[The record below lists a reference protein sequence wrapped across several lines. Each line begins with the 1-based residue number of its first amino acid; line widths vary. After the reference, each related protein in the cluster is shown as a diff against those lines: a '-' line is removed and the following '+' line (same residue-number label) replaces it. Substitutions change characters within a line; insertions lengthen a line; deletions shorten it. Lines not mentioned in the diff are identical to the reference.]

1 MKSLRAFEI
10 VEYIEKHKFC
20 SLAEL
25 MEKFHVSQATIHRDV
40 SALVRDGR
48 IRKVH
53 GGVASLSSAQA
64 LQAPGKDIM
73 PSHYRE
79 RMNIDMPAKEAIAR
93 KALREIN
100 DGDIIFLD
108 SSTTVYYLAHMLQKS
123 SFANLTLIT
132 NSVLIIQEFTNFPA
146 NYFLVALGGNFD
158 LQLNAFLGQAAM
170 RELEHLQIDKSFI
183 SGVGITESGVFSRQ
197 ENHTFFL
204 HRMLELSRTNYLLL
218 NGSKFGKG
226 GLYSIAPLEM
236 FDKVIS
242 EQRLPDYAEAVCI
255 RKRDR

>member
-10 VEYIEKHKFC
+10 VEYIEKRKFC

-40 SALVRDGR
+40 AALVRDAR

-53 GGVASLSSAQA
+53 GGVASLSSAQTPP
-64 LQAPGKDIM
+64 LSKDIM
-73 PSHYRE
+73 PSHYRD
-79 RMNIDMPAKEAIAR
+79 RMNLDMPAKEAVAR
-93 KALREIN
+93 KAMREIS

-108 SSTTVYYLAHMLQKS
+108 SSTTVYYLARMLEKS
-123 SFANLTLIT
+123 SFANLTVIT

-170 RELEHLQIDKSFI
+170 RELEYLKIDKSFI
-183 SGVGITESGVFSRQ
+183 SGVGITEAGVFSRH

-204 HRMLELSRTNYLLL
+204 HRMLELSKTNYLLL
-218 NGSKFGKG
+218 NGSKFGKS
-226 GLYSIAPLEM
+226 GLFAIAPLTM
-236 FDKVIS
+236 FDRVIS
-242 EQRLPDYAEAVCI
+242 EQKLPPYAESVCH
-255 RKRDR
+255 RKRIH